1 MKLLYKPT
9 GNIFDLPEKDVKEI
23 LKKDRSNNYA
33 IVGDEKGVSE
43 QTEGKSEQTEG
54 KSEQTDGKEDKT
66 VYNKVVKEDKKA
78 DKKADK
84 KEKTTKTKK
93 ADK

>member
-9 GNIFDLPEKDVKEI
+9 GNVFDLPEKDVKEI

-54 KSEQTDGKEDKT
+54 KENKT
-66 VYNKVVKEDKKA
+66 VYNKVVKETKTNKTKTNKTKTEKVEKDKKA
-78 DKKADK
+78 
-84 KEKTTKTKK
+84 EE
-93 ADK
+93 

>member
-9 GNIFDLPEKDVKEI
+9 GNVFDLPEKDVKEI

-43 QTEGKSEQTEG
+43 QTEGKAKQTE
-54 KSEQTDGKEDKT
+54 GKEDKT
-66 VYNKVVKEDKKA
+66 VYNKVVKETKTNKTKTNKTKTEKVKEDKKA
-78 DKKADK
+78 DK
-84 KEKTTKTKK
+84 
-93 ADK
+93 

>member
-9 GNIFDLPEKDVKEI
+9 GNVFDLPEKDVKEI

-43 QTEGKSEQTEG
+43 QTEGK
-54 KSEQTDGKEDKT
+54 EDKT
-66 VYNKVVKEDKKA
+66 VYNKVVKETKNNKTKNNKTKTNKTKTEKVKEDKKA
-78 DKKADK
+78 
-84 KEKTTKTKK
+84 EE
-93 ADK
+93 

>member
-43 QTEGKSEQTEG
+43 QTEGKSEQT
-54 KSEQTDGKEDKT
+54 DGKEDKT

>member
-9 GNIFDLPEKDVKEI
+9 GNVFDLPEKDVKEI

-43 QTEGKSEQTEG
+43 QTEGK
-54 KSEQTDGKEDKT
+54 EDKT

-78 DKKADK
+78 DKK
-84 KEKTTKTKK
+84 EKTTKTKK